1 MNFERKGVNPLL
13 LVFLAISGVN
23 PLTCRITELEDIFPF
38 FRILRTVML
47 QYHERGVNPLSW
59 CCSCSEFGEYHE
71 RGVNPL
77 SGCYSFGG
85 FGNPRGQE
93 KGTMISSRETALAT
107 KGWLVPW
114 GRRAAVATTE
124 VGKNGGRRWRNKS
137 VTSQNTLRW

>member
-59 CCSCSEFGEYHE
+59 CCSCGEFGEYHE

-77 SGCYSFGG
+77 SGCCSFGG
-85 FGNPRGQE
+85 FGGPRGQQ
-93 KGTMISSRETALAT
+93 KGTLIST
-107 KGWLVPW
+107 
-114 GRRAAVATTE
+114 RRAAVATR
-124 VGKNGGRRWRNKS
+124 GDGGERRRRFSSGRHWWLVCRLQRRAAGDGG
-137 VTSQNTLRW
+137 TS